1 MSVSDLR
8 HKEGNLV
15 QTLDNKVALVTGGAS
30 GIGLATVRRLSA
42 LGAKV
47 AVVDIDEE
55 GARSAA
61 AEVGG
66 AAIRADVSRSD
77 EWPRIV
83 ATVLSELGGLDA
95 AHLNAGVTTG
105 VADITEL
112 TDEQYRRIV
121 GVNQDAVVFGVRAIV
136 PELRNRGGGA
146 IVATA
151 SLAGI
156 VAFPLDA
163 AYTLTKHAVVG
174 LVRSLGRAL
183 ATDSITINAVC
194 PGLVDT
200 PLLTGPI
207 RDALVESGFPL
218 IDASSVADAVI
229 ECMLGEQTGQAV
241 VVQAGREPTAYRFA
255 RPPGPRE
262 PGSVG
267 RLPPEWIADPGVSG
281 STSTKDG

>member
-1 MSVSDLR
+1 M
-8 HKEGNLV
+8 
-15 QTLDNKVALVTGGAS
+15 QTLENKVALVTGGAS
-30 GIGLATVRRLSA
+30 GIGLATVRRLTG

-47 AVVDIDEE
+47 AVVDIDED
-55 GARSAA
+55 GARGAA

-66 AAIRADVSRSD
+66 LAVVADVSRSE

-83 ATVLSELGGLDA
+83 STVRSELGGLDA

-121 GVNQDAVVFGVRAIV
+121 GVNQDAVVFGVREVV
-136 PELRNRGGGA
+136 PELRSRGGGA

-174 LVRSLGRAL
+174 LVRSLGRAF
-183 ATDSITINAVC
+183 ADDDITINAVC

-200 PLLTGPI
+200 PLLSGPI
-207 RDALVESGFPL
+207 RDALVDSGFPL
-218 IDASSVADAVI
+218 IDADSVAEAVVG
-229 ECMLGEQTGQAV
+229 CMLGEATGQAV

-255 RPPGPRE
+255 RPPGPTRARIDRA
-262 PGSVG
+262 P
-267 RLPPEWIADPGVSG
+267 A
-281 STSTKDG
+281 T

>member
-1 MSVSDLR
+1 MGS
-8 HKEGNLV
+8 
-15 QTLDNKVALVTGGAS
+15 LDGKTALVTGGAS
-30 GIGLATVRRLSA
+30 GIGLATVKRLSSE
-42 LGAKV
+42 GARV
-47 AVVDIDEE
+47 AVVDLDPQ
-55 GARSAA
+55 AA
-61 AEVGG
+61 A
-66 AAIRADVSRSD
+66 AAASAVNGVAVPGDVSRSE

-83 ATVLSELGGLDA
+83 SEVRSTLGGLDI

-105 VADITEL
+105 IADITEL

-121 GVNQDAVVFGVRAIV
+121 GVNMDGVVFGVRAVV
-136 PELRNRGGGA
+136 PEMRSRGGGA

-174 LVRSLGRAL
+174 FCRALGRAL
-183 ATDSITINAVC
+183 EAEGITINAVC

-218 IDASSVADAVI
+218 IAASDVAEAVYG
-229 ECMLGEQTGQAV
+229 CVVGGATGQAI
-241 VVQAGREPTAYRFA
+241 VVQAGLEPTPYRFG
-255 RPPGPRE
+255 RPPGPRQE
-262 PGSVG
+262 GSVG
-267 RLPPEWIADPGVSG
+267 RIPPEWIADPG
-281 STSTKDG
+281 TPRTD

>member
-1 MSVSDLR
+1 
-8 HKEGNLV
+8 V

-30 GIGLATVRRLSA
+30 GIGLATVRRLHA
-42 LGAKV
+42 AGAKV

-55 GARSAA
+55 AARSAA

-66 AAIRADVSRSD
+66 VAIRADVSRSD

-83 ATVLSELGGLDA
+83 ETVRAELGGLDA

-121 GVNQDAVVFGVRAIV
+121 GVNQDAVVFGVRQVV
-136 PELRNRGGGA
+136 PELRSRGGGA

-183 ATDSITINAVC
+183 ETDNITINAVC

-200 PLLTGPI
+200 PMLSGPI

-218 IDASSVADAVI
+218 IDASSVAAAVI
-229 ECMLGEQTGQAV
+229 ECFLGDATGQAV

-267 RLPPEWIADPGVSG
+267 RLPPEWIADPGDSG
-281 STSTKDG
+281 SGHAGDKA

>member
-1 MSVSDLR
+1 M
-8 HKEGNLV
+8 G
-15 QTLDNKVALVTGGAS
+15 QLDGKAALVTGGAS
-30 GIGLATVRRLSA
+30 GIGLATARRLSDQ
-42 LGAKV
+42 GARV
-47 AVVDIDEE
+47 AIVDID
-55 GARSAA
+55 ADAAASAA
-61 AEVGG
+61 DAVGG
-66 AAIRADVSRSD
+66 LSVPADVSRSE

-83 ATVLSELGGLDA
+83 SEVKAGLGGLDI

-105 VADITEL
+105 VADIALL
-112 TDEQYRRIV
+112 TDDQYRRIV
-121 GVNQDAVVFGVRAIV
+121 GVNMDGVVFGVRAVV
-136 PELRNRGGGA
+136 PELRSRGGGS

-174 LVRSLGRAL
+174 FCRALGRVL
-183 ATDSITINAVC
+183 ATDGITINCVC

-218 IDASSVADAVI
+218 IDADSVAEAV
-229 ECMLGEQTGQAV
+229 LGCVIGEETGQAI
-241 VVQAGREPTAYRFA
+241 VVQAGLEPTAYRFG

-262 PGSVG
+262 PGAVG
-267 RLPPEWIADPGVSG
+267 KLPPEWIADPGTPHG
-281 STSTKDG
+281 GGA

>member
-1 MSVSDLR
+1 M
-8 HKEGNLV
+8 
-15 QTLDNKVALVTGGAS
+15 QTLENKVALVTGGAS
-30 GIGLATVRRLSA
+30 GIGLATVRGLNA

-55 GARSAA
+55 SALRA
-61 AEVGG
+61 AKEVGG
-66 AAIRADVSRSD
+66 LAILADVSKSE

-83 ATVLSELGGLDA
+83 STVVSELGGLDA
-95 AHLNAGVTTG
+95 VHLNAGVTTG

-121 GVNQDAVVFGVRAIV
+121 GVNQDAVVFGVRQVV
-136 PELRNRGGGA
+136 PELRSRGGGA

-163 AYTLTKHAVVG
+163 AYTLTKHAVIG
-174 LVRSLGRAL
+174 FVRSLGRAF
-183 ATDSITINAVC
+183 AADNITINAVC

-200 PLLTGPI
+200 PLLAGPI
-207 RDALVESGFPL
+207 REALVESGFPL
-218 IDASSVADAVI
+218 IDANSVAEAVI
-229 ECMLGEQTGQAV
+229 ECMLGDATGQAV

-262 PGSVG
+262 PGSIG

-281 STSTKDG
+281 PTDKGTV